1 MTLAR
6 VRVQLATVLA
16 VAFLTSPFSTP
27 VAAAQQPQA
36 NPPVERG
43 ATPPAPGQAGT
54 VPVAIAQDARQTRE
68 EFEGLLRRL
77 PPTVGRVLR
86 TDPSLMRNQSY
97 LVTYPTLT
105 GFLQQHPE
113 VVNNPGYYLENIN
126 ASFWSPPT
134 PPDPTTQAIHMWRN
148 MIEATFVFLGVLGV
162 TLGVLWLVRTVLNHR
177 RWLRVY
183 RTQLELQSKM
193 VDRFPTSEELIA
205 YLRSSGATPMMA
217 EPPPSGSWPRM
228 ALPGTPVN
236 RVLWSVQ
243 AGLVLSALAV
253 GLVFVSNRLAI
264 PEIGEV
270 FYTIGVLLLA
280 MGIGFVLSAA
290 ASYMLSQRLG
300 ILAPKA

>member
-6 VRVQLATVLA
+6 VHVQLATVLA

-36 NPPVERG
+36 NPPVEKG

-54 VPVAIAQDARQTRE
+54 VPVTIAQDARQTRE

-77 PPTVGRVLR
+77 PPPVGRVLR

-97 LVTYPTLT
+97 LVTYPTLA

-113 VVNNPGYYLENIN
+113 VVNNPGYCLENIN
-126 ASFWSPPT
+126 TSFWSSPT
-134 PPDPTTQAIHMWRN
+134 PPDPTAMAVNMWRN

-162 TLGVLWLVRTVLNHR
+162 TIGVLWLVARSSTIGGGCGSTGR
-177 RWLRVY
+177 R
-183 RTQLELQSKM
+183 LELQTKM

-205 YLRSSGATPMMA
+205 YLRSGTATPMMV
-217 EPPPSGSWPRM
+217 EPQPSGSWPRV

-290 ASYMLSQRLG
+290 ASYVLSQRLG

>member
-6 VRVQLATVLA
+6 IRIQLVTVLA
-16 VAFLTSPFSTP
+16 VTVLASPFSTP
-27 VAAAQQPQA
+27 LAATQQPQA
-36 NPPVERG
+36 NAPVEKG
-43 ATPPAPGQAGT
+43 ATPPAPAQAGT
-54 VPVAIAQDARQTRE
+54 IPVAISQDAGQTRE

-97 LVTYPTLT
+97 LSTYPTLT
-105 GFLQQHPE
+105 AFLQQHPE

-126 ASFWSPPT
+126 VTFWSPPT
-134 PPDPTTQAIHMWRN
+134 PPDPHSAAVNMWRN
-148 MIEATFVFLGVLGV
+148 LIESILVFLGVLGV
-162 TLGVLWLVRTVLNHR
+162 TVGVLWLLRTVLNHR
-177 RWLRVY
+177 RWLRIY

-193 VDRFPTSEELIA
+193 VDRFPNSEELIA
-205 YLRSSGATPMMA
+205 YLRSGATPWVV
-217 EPPPSGSWPRM
+217 EPQPSPSPSWSKV

-243 AGLVLSALAV
+243 VGLVLSALAI
-253 GLVFVSNRLAI
+253 GLVFVSKSVI

-280 MGIGFVLSAA
+280 MGVGFVLSAA
-290 ASYMLSQRLG
+290 ASYGLSQRLG
-300 ILAPKA
+300 ILTPKA

>member
-1 MTLAR
+1 MTLSR
-6 VRVQLATVLA
+6 VQMQLATVLA
-16 VAFLTSPFSTP
+16 ATFLTSPFSIP
-27 VAAAQQPQA
+27 VASAQQPQA

-43 ATPPAPGQAGT
+43 ATPPAPAQAGT
-54 VPVAIAQDARQTRE
+54 VPVAISQDARQTRE

-97 LVTYPTLT
+97 LVTYPNLSA
-105 GFLQQHPE
+105 FLQQHPE
-113 VVNNPGYYLENIN
+113 VVNNPGYYLENITVT
-126 ASFWSPPT
+126 FWSPPT
-134 PPDPTTQAIHMWRN
+134 PADPTSAALNMWRN
-148 MIEATFVFLGVLGV
+148 LIEAVFVFLGVIGV
-162 TLGVLWLVRTVLNHR
+162 TIGVLWLIRTVLNHR

-193 VDRFPTSEELIA
+193 VDRFPNSEELIA
-205 YLRSSGATPMMA
+205 YLRNATTTPAMV
-217 EPPPSGSWPRM
+217 EPQPSVTWPRM

-253 GLVFVSNRLAI
+253 GLILVSRGVL
-264 PEIGEV
+264 PEVGEV
-270 FYTIGVLLLA
+270 FYSIGVLLLA
-280 MGIGFVLSAA
+280 TGIGFVLSAV
-290 ASYMLSQRLG
+290 ASYVLSQRLG